1 LALLV
6 PNHHVIVPDTTDIA
20 FTANVV
26 SSGTTD
32 TIQIELFGDSIMCGR
47 DPDVAAPLCGVCD
60 PIDPDTARVPEPPAR
75 LLEIFLPQYKLFITT
90 RSQGNSTSGQLLNG
104 TDGVN
109 DIWPDNIEADIV
121 IINHG
126 MNDAKA
132 QVPVEKYKQ
141 NLISLRQGLRPT
153 QIMVWQTPT
162 VNKYWDTSVYA
173 SAMREVA
180 AIYGDLVAD
189 AHEFKT
195 SFINDI
201 PDGLHPRQLGYAKLV
216 DLCLSPKVNAAILR
230 HITNQIPAN
239 TPHKFYRRNHQD
251 KFVLDNE
258 SQVALSFTPMSHR
271 WVEVYYRDNI
281 SFRAVSRGSYD
292 TGGILTSGVWDAK
305 TGKKLVSTSRSYNLV
320 KIRREDGKLIYN
332 KNFDV
337 YGDVKESAAL
347 AAALNATSSDY
358 IVVITTYDEP
368 KTNRSTVGL
377 LEAMYRCGAS
387 PEIFA
392 ATLFKFRSS
401 YILVGIPGCGP
412 GKGIEAYSGQVDA
425 TVPCV
430 PPTPPPPPP
439 PPSRFDGIYW
449 YPGGLFNIDIPGL
462 TNSPIENTSM
472 SGIMTLSNSYEYAI
486 IAKVLL
492 VSQFNCTI
500 TPSLQEI
507 SFLPGNHS
515 KDGNESLSFSSI
527 PYTIVFGAGTI
538 PGTWQAQF
546 SLTFIDPTSGLP
558 VTTYSMYNGSI
569 IPSPSILSLMP
580 ISLTDPIGSVAAATL
595 SNLLSP
601 MAHGS
606 LLSTS
611 QKPKPKFYTPVSTWY
626 EWSTLL
632 NTYGIWEDAISGKI
646 ANVKRNVASYLNGVQ
661 AVAPTYIH
669 STIGGTV
676 GTTLTNV
683 VPVPGIGYGTL
694 NPSPSASAVVSK
706 NVRFDIGVIPFLKN
720 FKPDQCDRPT
730 GDMIVIGK
738 GVTQQ
743 QLTALGIQ
751 TPITQLR
758 VVLPGNSVDWSV
770 TFTVAHNCK
779 IGYWI
784 WDLNTGI
791 TSNITKI
798 IYENVYNAAGR
809 QTDTTSGA
817 VDIPRNFT
825 STSVMVFGMGDL
837 NDGANDVTFTIDSA
851 ILQQVWSGQYYEWD
865 VFFPNKDTYTFEW
878 SADNTANIQISA
890 TPTTSNS
897 FVTVGNVQS
906 SLFGYGTIQQ
916 ETYDIPGCSWYTVRM
931 FAADYGDSSKYPEYY
946 PVLSGQPGWSLILNT
961 YGIWQGDGDYTWDF
975 FFPVSGDYTFN
986 ASIDNVGII
995 YIKEINDPVTVH
1007 SYEFVVGVFSY
1018 ALITTATKFI
1028 KKGWH
1033 TIKINAINAGGAGGI
1048 GATIQ
1053 NNNGD
1058 IVWTT
1063 YDVRNAQD
1071 SGGHSGVAARAINSD
1086 GLMIWNT
1093 RSIRNARELYEY
1105 STKKIGDACTSYC
1118 EIEFDIA
1125 SNGVPFAIDIFPP
1138 VPEAE
1143 DLTGNIVPFLTTSY
1157 YDIINNVP
1165 PVNGTRLLNPKYA
1178 THDTNG
1184 IPGETFFIT
1193 HDNKIKFSRPLTGV
1207 VTVICDTVMEPAANA
1222 VVVNIKNIQSL
1233 DTYVHRFNP
1242 ARWAS
1247 GTGNIV
1253 VKNDSG
1259 PLATPNVVSATNTN
1273 ALGLYNT
1280 QLRLNVGDSH
1290 YSEAMVLSQPHHG
1303 YARITDNRRN
1313 IAYVPF
1319 PDYSGPDSF
1328 TYTLLTQTGQ
1338 AGPPKSMYINVV
1350 GTITINQNAATF
1362 SKTILADH
1370 LTEGPKTIIMSIQSA
1385 PVAPLVS
1392 SIQALAAGPIVANV
1406 TITINDTSLTPE
1418 VYNIAPDVTTITES
1432 GTVTYTVTTTGVAS
1446 GTSFYWTLGGTMLAA
1461 DFNDNQS
1468 SGSVVIQNNSAT
1480 FVRVLA
1486 QDQTTEGTEYL
1497 IISLHSGSVTGPVV
1511 ATAATVTVTDT
1522 SRDPTYSIIPDVT

>member
-1 LALLV
+1 
-6 PNHHVIVPDTTDIA
+6 
-20 FTANVV
+20 
-26 SSGTTD
+26 
-32 TIQIELFGDSIMCGR
+32 
-47 DPDVAAPLCGVCD
+47 
-60 PIDPDTARVPEPPAR
+60 
-75 LLEIFLPQYKLFITT
+75 
-90 RSQGNSTSGQLLNG
+90 
-104 TDGVN
+104 
-109 DIWPDNIEADIV
+109 
-121 IINHG
+121 
-126 MNDAKA
+126 
-132 QVPVEKYKQ
+132 
-141 NLISLRQGLRPT
+141 
-153 QIMVWQTPT
+153 
-162 VNKYWDTSVYA
+162 
-173 SAMREVA
+173 
-180 AIYGDLVAD
+180 
-189 AHEFKT
+189 
-195 SFINDI
+195 
-201 PDGLHPRQLGYAKLV
+201 
-216 DLCLSPKVNAAILR
+216 
-230 HITNQIPAN
+230 
-239 TPHKFYRRNHQD
+239 
-251 KFVLDNE
+251 
-258 SQVALSFTPMSHR
+258 
-271 WVEVYYRDNI
+271 
-281 SFRAVSRGSYD
+281 
-292 TGGILTSGVWDAK
+292 
-305 TGKKLVSTSRSYNLV
+305 
-320 KIRREDGKLIYN
+320 
-332 KNFDV
+332 
-337 YGDVKESAAL
+337 
-347 AAALNATSSDY
+347 
-358 IVVITTYDEP
+358 
-368 KTNRSTVGL
+368 
-377 LEAMYRCGAS
+377 
-387 PEIFA
+387 
-392 ATLFKFRSS
+392 
-401 YILVGIPGCGP
+401 
-412 GKGIEAYSGQVDA
+412 
-425 TVPCV
+425 
-430 PPTPPPPPP
+430 
-439 PPSRFDGIYW
+439 
-449 YPGGLFNIDIPGL
+449 
-462 TNSPIENTSM
+462 
-472 SGIMTLSNSYEYAI
+472 
-486 IAKVLL
+486 
-492 VSQFNCTI
+492 
-500 TPSLQEI
+500 
-507 SFLPGNHS
+507 
-515 KDGNESLSFSSI
+515 
-527 PYTIVFGAGTI
+527 
-538 PGTWQAQF
+538 
-546 SLTFIDPTSGLP
+546 
-558 VTTYSMYNGSI
+558 
-569 IPSPSILSLMP
+569 
-580 ISLTDPIGSVAAATL
+580 
-595 SNLLSP
+595 
-601 MAHGS
+601 
-606 LLSTS
+606 
-611 QKPKPKFYTPVSTWY
+611 
-626 EWSTLL
+626 
-632 NTYGIWEDAISGKI
+632 
-646 ANVKRNVASYLNGVQ
+646 
-661 AVAPTYIH
+661 
-669 STIGGTV
+669 
-676 GTTLTNV
+676 
-683 VPVPGIGYGTL
+683 
-694 NPSPSASAVVSK
+694 
-706 NVRFDIGVIPFLKN
+706 
-720 FKPDQCDRPT
+720 
-730 GDMIVIGK
+730 
-738 GVTQQ
+738 
-743 QLTALGIQ
+743 
-751 TPITQLR
+751 
-758 VVLPGNSVDWSV
+758 
-770 TFTVAHNCK
+770 
-779 IGYWI
+779 
-784 WDLNTGI
+784 
-791 TSNITKI
+791 
-798 IYENVYNAAGR
+798 
-809 QTDTTSGA
+809 
-817 VDIPRNFT
+817 
-825 STSVMVFGMGDL
+825 
-837 NDGANDVTFTIDSA
+837 
-851 ILQQVWSGQYYEWD
+851 
-865 VFFPNKDTYTFEW
+865 
-878 SADNTANIQISA
+878 
-890 TPTTSNS
+890 
-897 FVTVGNVQS
+897 
-906 SLFGYGTIQQ
+906 
-916 ETYDIPGCSWYTVRM
+916 
-931 FAADYGDSSKYPEYY
+931 
-946 PVLSGQPGWSLILNT
+946 
-961 YGIWQGDGDYTWDF
+961 
-975 FFPVSGDYTFN
+975 
-986 ASIDNVGII
+986 
-995 YIKEINDPVTVH
+995 VH

-1033 TIKINAINAGGAGGI
+1033 TIKINAINSGGAGGI

-1350 GTITINQNAATF
+1350 GTIIYTYALVSKYRGIYEDTGPIASFKLLTNKEPGSLVPYTITGISLADLDSINGQPVTSLSGNFKVGRNAEGFLLLTLKAKNDGITETPETATVTLVGITPVVSANVRILDPISYVITAYRASVNEGNTVTYTVTTSSVPDGTVIYWKITGTASPSDFVNPAMSGTITINQNTATF

-1385 PVAPLVS
+1385 PVTPLVS
-1392 SIQALAAGPIVANV
+1392 SIQALAAGPIVASV
-1406 TITINDTSLTPE
+1406 TITINDTSLTPQ
-1418 VYNIAPDVTTITES
+1418 VFNIAPNVISITES